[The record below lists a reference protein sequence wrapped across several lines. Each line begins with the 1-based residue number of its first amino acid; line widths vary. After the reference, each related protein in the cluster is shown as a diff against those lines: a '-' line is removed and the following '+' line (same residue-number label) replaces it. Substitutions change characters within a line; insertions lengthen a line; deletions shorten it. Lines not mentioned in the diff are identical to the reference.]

1 MSLLDCLLAFLSAT
15 VLTGAIT
22 LSLLVW
28 SWRRPRQA
36 ARDDLFWEY
45 AADLSKATTRRSK

>member
-15 VLTGAIT
+15 VLTGVIS
-22 LSLLVW
+22 LGLLVW
-28 SWRRPRQA
+28 SWRRARHA

-45 AADLSKATTRRSK
+45 AADLSKKELRGPW